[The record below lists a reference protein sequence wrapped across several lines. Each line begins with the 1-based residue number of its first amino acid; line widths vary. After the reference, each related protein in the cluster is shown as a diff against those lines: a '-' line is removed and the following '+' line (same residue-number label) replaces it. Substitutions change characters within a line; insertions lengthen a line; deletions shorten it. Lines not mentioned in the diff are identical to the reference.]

1 MPVRS
6 SEEAGVEATGIPDSV
21 SKNDGSE
28 GGGPSSAHLRVSYL
42 ERMND
47 SILLDKRGYS

>member
-1 MPVRS
+1 V
-6 SEEAGVEATGIPDSV
+6 PDSS
-21 SKNDGSE
+21 SKIDGSE

-47 SILLDKRGYS
+47 SILLDESKISCTLS